1 MLTINRQGG
10 SGTVPQK
17 ARDIAA
23 QVKSRN
29 GAAPQGYRG
38 GRTYRNIPVNE
49 GDQLLPEGVNY
60 KEYDIN
66 PYVRG
71 QNRGAERI
79 VIGDDDSVWYTN
91 DHYHTFIKVEEGD

>member
-1 MLTINRQGG
+1 MCLAYQGG
-10 SGTVPQK
+10 SGDIPQK
-17 ARDIAA
+17 AKDIAA

-49 GDQLLPEGVNY
+49 GDQVLPEGVNY

-91 DHYHTFIKVEEGD
+91 DHYHTFIKVDKGD